1 MAIDVA
7 TFQSYSDAPD
17 LPATLADTDSVD
29 EYIIS
34 LIRHCATVD
43 FTENP
48 DTSLSDRPY
57 RWGISED
64 SNFDGNLEIPITI
77 GSLTVSG

>member
-1 MAIDVA
+1 MIDKA
-7 TFQSYSDAPD
+7 TFTTYANAPE
-17 LPATLADTDSVD
+17 LPASLGDADSVD

-43 FTENP
+43 FSENA
-48 DTSLSDRPY
+48 DTNLSDRPY

-64 SNFDGNLEIPITI
+64 SKFDASVEVPVTI
-77 GSLTVSG
+77 GSLTVS